1 MYVIHQFICLKVF
14 GFNKPNKRRR
24 VCTLRFKKKKKTV
37 TERIKKRKKK
47 KKEFDRF
54 QEWRRRRS
62 IIIKIR
68 PKYIINP

>member
-1 MYVIHQFICLKVF
+1 LVSISQTSEG
-14 GFNKPNKRRR
+14 GFALYD
-24 VCTLRFKKKKKTV
+24 LRKKKKKTV
-37 TERIKKRKKK
+37 TERIKKRKKKKK